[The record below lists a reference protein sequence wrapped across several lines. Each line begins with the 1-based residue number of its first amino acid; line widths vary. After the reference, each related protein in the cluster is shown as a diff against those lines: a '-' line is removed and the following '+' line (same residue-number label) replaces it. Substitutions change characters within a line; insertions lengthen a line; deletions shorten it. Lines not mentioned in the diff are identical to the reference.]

1 MPSGTIETNLHVGGI
16 YVSYI
21 QGSLNSEPERHGD
34 FSSRD
39 SHTPLGGKKSIRNIL
54 YVLGVSWTILTKG
67 KKTLVN
73 EQ

>member
-39 SHTPLGGKKSIRNIL
+39 SHTPLGDKKSIRNTVCFGSIL
-54 YVLGVSWTILTKG
+54 DNSNQR